1 MYTSLAS
8 RYWTPEEPK
17 NNQIVTEMFDT
28 IYTLGSRGLNKRT
41 AIKVADHCIGY
52 TDAWAMRVCRFR
64 MDTGGPLEIVGI
76 GSCKV
81 VKIQLSLENRKRK
94 IWIYFQPSRFA
105 PPHRLVHSFNR
116 SHAPITH
123 VSEWTVA

>member
-1 MYTSLAS
+1 
-8 RYWTPEEPK
+8 
-17 NNQIVTEMFDT
+17 MFDT

-64 MDTGGPLEIVGI
+64 MDTGDPLEIVKI

-94 IWIYFQPSRFA
+94 IWIYFQPSRFTT
-105 PPHRLVHSFNR
+105 SFG
-116 SHAPITH
+116 AFF
-123 VSEWTVA
+123 